1 MISDNKICF
10 RVALVCYLILAF
22 FVLMSDKT
30 HAGVV
35 LGNTRLIYPADTKE
49 VTLPLKNTETSQ
61 TFLVQSVIEN
71 ARGEK
76 QESFVVTPPLFV
88 LKPGGQ
94 NKLRVFLKNLIP
106 MAQDRETLFWM
117 SIKAVPSASRH
128 EEGNFVQFAVTNR
141 IKLLYRPKELAE
153 PDDTVWKKIT
163 LSSRDGGLLISNP
176 TPYYMNISSLRA
188 GSIFSENLTLA
199 PQESQVV
206 GNRLPVGTKAEVV
219 FINDFGGET
228 EKVIVP
234 VT

>member
-10 RVALVCYLILAF
+10 RVELACFLILAF
-22 FVLMSDKT
+22 SVLMSDKT

-35 LGNTRLIYPADTKE
+35 LGNTRLIYPADQKE

-76 QESFVVTPPLFV
+76 QENFLVTPPLFV
-88 LKPGGQ
+88 LKPGGE
-94 NKLRVFLKNLIP
+94 NKLRVFLKTLIP

-141 IKLLYRPKELAE
+141 IKLLYRPKGLAE
-153 PDDTVWKKIT
+153 PDDAVWKKIT
-163 LSSRDGGLLISNP
+163 LSSRDGGLSISNP

-188 GSIFSENLTLA
+188 GSVFSENLTLA

-219 FINDFGGET
+219 FINDFGGES